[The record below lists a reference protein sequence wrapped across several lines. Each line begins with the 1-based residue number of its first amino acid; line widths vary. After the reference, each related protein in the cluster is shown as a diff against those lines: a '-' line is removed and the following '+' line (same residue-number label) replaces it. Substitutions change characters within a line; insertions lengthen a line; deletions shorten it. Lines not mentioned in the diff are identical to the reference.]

1 MPTYTTQYLKSFST
15 DKPFTFGVTDE
26 DLKRLEFQKRSV
38 EAGRAPMLGHS
49 VEELVRNFEF
59 SLFPSFRDVLNIFFE
74 NGFSFDLV
82 SKILCDF
89 GADESFIQE
98 LLRNRNFVLKIQP
111 WFSGI
116 TGDGGRARR
125 TMSIVYSTALLCW
138 KSGAVDISPNEV
150 QGQAGLIGDVK
161 VIQA

>member
-15 DKPFTFGVTDE
+15 DKPFTFEVTDE
-26 DLKRLEFQKRSV
+26 DLKRLELQKRNV

-59 SLFPSFRDVLNIFFE
+59 SLFPSFRDVIKIFFE
-74 NGFSFDLV
+74 NGFSSDLA
-82 SKILCDF
+82 SKILRDF

-98 LLRNRNFVLKIQP
+98 LLRNRDFVLQVHP

-116 TGDGGRARR
+116 TGDGGRAIR
-125 TMSIVYSTALLCW
+125 TMGMLYGTALKCW
-138 KSGAVDISPNEV
+138 KSGAVNISPHEV
-150 QGQAGLIGDVK
+150 QGQANLISDVK
-161 VIQA
+161 AIQA